1 MQDRKRLQQNRR
13 QAVDVILRA
22 LRATRQDGDVSKY
35 TKAIRAKVLA
45 IRAEKAA
52 LQTGGFDWRSA
63 MSFAAGWGEPE
74 PEPEP
79 EALAAA
85 EAPLGPALGHVFSEV
100 FTPAAGGPSPQ
111 GLPLTYVVPPEEA
124 VAGHC
129 DETFC
134 DALQARPVLG
144 F

>member
-1 MQDRKRLQQNRR
+1 LVVAAMESWHQGQAAEKLAAGYLGMQDRKRLQQNRR

-79 EALAAA
+79 E
-85 EAPLGPALGHVFSEV
+85 P
-100 FTPAAGGPSPQ
+100 
-111 GLPLTYVVPPEEA
+111 
-124 VAGHC
+124 
-129 DETFC
+129 
-134 DALQARPVLG
+134 
-144 F
+144 